1 MGYLFHWA
9 AIYNVFNCQNRN
21 GNGTVLNSLHS
32 NQEKVVTVEV
42 GWSPHGL
49 SNCNLNSNTEG
60 LHFYY
65 DYTSIIGIWQIAY
78 TF

>member
-42 GWSPHGL
+42 G
-49 SNCNLNSNTEG
+49 
-60 LHFYY
+60 
-65 DYTSIIGIWQIAY
+65 
-78 TF
+78 